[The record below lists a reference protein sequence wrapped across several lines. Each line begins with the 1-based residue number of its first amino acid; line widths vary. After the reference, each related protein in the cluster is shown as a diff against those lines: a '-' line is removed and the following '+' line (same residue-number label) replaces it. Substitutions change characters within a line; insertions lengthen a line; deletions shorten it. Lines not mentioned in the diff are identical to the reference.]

1 MQHSCSTQSQL
12 PLQSDANLLQ
22 CMYACK
28 WPYIVWAE
36 ASLLPWSGT
45 ISLVTMTEC
54 CTVYSFSSY
63 FCCSFNLYIYVD
75 QLVKH
80 ISFFQFIYLTNKYFY
95 NMYCCNLICIL
106 RNPWNYSGLKLD
118 FHSSA
123 WNWVYTKPT
132 IYTAYFTI
140 TSVWKNCIYCFEV
153 ILE

>member
-140 TSVWKNCIYCFEV
+140 TSV
-153 ILE
+153 